1 MSMLKSI
8 EKSEKKKKTNKEI
21 KILIE
26 TKTSY
31 GIYLLEAKFTL
42 QGGLYKH
49 FNNMLMLPEWLF
61 KLTKCIDSA
70 KKNSQKS

>member
-1 MSMLKSI
+1 MP
-8 EKSEKKKKTNKEI
+8 NKEI

-26 TKTSY
+26 TKPSC

-42 QGGLYKH
+42 RVGMYKH

-61 KLTKCIDSA
+61 KLTKYIDSA
-70 KKNSQKS
+70 KNRSQKS